1 MKPKIVVVGSSNT
14 DMICRVPHIPRPG
27 ETILGSDF
35 LTVQGGKGANQAV
48 AASRAGA
55 DVIFISCVGDDAFG
69 QQSIESYRK
78 DGIDTTH
85 IKVQAGTHSGIALI
99 NVADDGENSIAVA
112 PGANSHLLPGDIG
125 DLMEVFKGAK
135 IILVQL
141 EVPLATV
148 ETVASVARSLGIPM
162 ILNPAPAAS
171 LSREILGSAAILTP
185 NETEA
190 ALLTSRKTYT
200 DNDIPLMA
208 RELFDMG
215 IPVVLLTMGSKGVY
229 LKSAGFDGNVPGFKV
244 QAVDTTAAGD
254 VFNGALAAALAG
266 EMPLPEAIAFA
277 QKASAISVTRM
288 GAQPSAPYL
297 NEILKFNE

>member
-1 MKPKIVVVGSSNT
+1 MKPRIVVVGSSNT

-48 AASRAGA
+48 AAARAGA
-55 DVIFISCVGDDAFG
+55 DVVFISCVGDDAFG
-69 QQSIESYRK
+69 QQSTESYRK
-78 DGIDTTH
+78 DGIDTAF
-85 IKVQAGTHSGIALI
+85 IKVQPGIHSGIALI

-112 PGANSHLLPGDIG
+112 PGANSHLHPDDIEA
-125 DLMEVFKGAK
+125 LTAVFMGAK

-148 ETVASVARSLGIPM
+148 GAVAEVSRSLGIPM

-171 LSREILGSAAILTP
+171 LPQEILANAAILTP

-190 ALLTSRKTYT
+190 ALLTSRKTFT

-208 RELFDMG
+208 RELFELG

-229 LKSAGFDGNVPGFKV
+229 LKSAGFDGNIPGYKV
-244 QAVDTTAAGD
+244 HAVDTTAAGD
-254 VFNGALAAALAG
+254 VFNGALAAGMAG
-266 EMPLPEAIAFA
+266 DMPLQEAIAFA
-277 QKASAISVTRM
+277 QKASAIAVTRM
-288 GAQPSAPYL
+288 GAQPSAPQL
-297 NEILKFNE
+297 AEILEFK